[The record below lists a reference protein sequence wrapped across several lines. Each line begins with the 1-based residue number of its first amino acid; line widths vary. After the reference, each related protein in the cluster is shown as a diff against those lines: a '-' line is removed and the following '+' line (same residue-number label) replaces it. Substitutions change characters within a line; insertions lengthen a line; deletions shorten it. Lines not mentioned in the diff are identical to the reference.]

1 MADIVYKL
9 PSCCRLIKARPKFF
23 AAWAAFGAAASLL
36 LSVAARDVIAIP
48 VPENSSQVVRV
59 ITRLPE
65 GGHDFAIHTRGVNP
79 VSCIRFRSDVLLQT
93 GGEIQGIPLGTT
105 VNGKISGAKIGYDG
119 TFAVHYYVPSWV
131 HGTWR
136 SETRQVYICPVLR
149 VFPILFVS
157 LNTAADVVFP

>member
-1 MADIVYKL
+1 MADFIYKL
-9 PSCCRLIKARPKFF
+9 PSCGRLVKERPKFF

-79 VSCIRFRSDVLLQT
+79 ANCIRFRSDVLLQP
-93 GGEIQGIPLGTT
+93 GGEIQGIPLG
-105 VNGKISGAKIGYDG
+105 VSINGAISGSKVGYSG
-119 TFAVHYYVPSWV
+119 RFAVHYYVPSWV

-149 VFPILFVS
+149 IFPMVFLS
-157 LNTAADVVFP
+157 LNTAADVEFP